1 VRRFIRDH
9 LSTVSES
16 LVALTEHLQKT
27 FPDCTAEID
36 AVRQS
41 HAPFRPQDIA
51 AEFDNFKSIH
61 RRG

>member
-27 FPDCTAEID
+27 FPDCMAEID

-51 AEFDNFKSIH
+51 AEF
-61 RRG
+61 